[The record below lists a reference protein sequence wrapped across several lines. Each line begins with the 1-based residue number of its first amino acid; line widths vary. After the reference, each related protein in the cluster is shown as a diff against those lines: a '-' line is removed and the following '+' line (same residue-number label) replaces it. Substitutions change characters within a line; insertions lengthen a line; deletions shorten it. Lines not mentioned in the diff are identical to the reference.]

1 MHPRKTLHS
10 VQRGTPV
17 MYSTERKCGLFV
29 TCPLLGTCV
38 PHGPAP
44 GPTRQQPHGSLA
56 CFPLRQKRAW
66 PGTGAHPGS
75 HRGSARARAR
85 PRGPGTEL
93 PKGHRTQGLWG
104 GLPRPVRPQLQL
116 RPPAEGHQPSL
127 PPPALRFNPQPQTPT
142 SKPQVLQNP
151 WHLKDSS
158 LFAYCS
164 QFISVLSTFHP
175 MTSSPR

>member
-56 CFPLRQKRAW
+56 CFPRDRKGLGLAPVHIQVLTEGAPGPEPGQEAQAQSCLKTALRGW
-66 PGTGAHPGS
+66 G
-75 HRGSARARAR
+75 
-85 PRGPGTEL
+85 
-93 PKGHRTQGLWG
+93 G

-164 QFISVLSTFHP
+164 QFISVLSTFHL